1 MPTYEYCCDDC
12 GDFSAIRPVA
22 MRNEPC
28 VCPGCGRHAGRVIR
42 STPQL
47 ATMSSASRTAHATNE
62 RAAHAPMTS
71 AEYATRHKH
80 GPGCG
85 CCSGKPSKS
94 TVKAADGSKTFPT
107 KRPWMISH

>member
-12 GDFSAIRPVA
+12 GDFTAYRPIA

-28 VCPGCGRHAGRVIR
+28 ICPYCGKASTRVML
-42 STPQL
+42 TAPTL
-47 ATMSSASRTAHATNE
+47 ATMSSSQRIAHSTNE
-62 RAAHAPMTS
+62 RAAHAPKTS
-71 AEYATRHKH
+71 AEYAAGRKH
-80 GPGCG
+80 GPGCS
-85 CCSGKPSKS
+85 CCGGGLSKS